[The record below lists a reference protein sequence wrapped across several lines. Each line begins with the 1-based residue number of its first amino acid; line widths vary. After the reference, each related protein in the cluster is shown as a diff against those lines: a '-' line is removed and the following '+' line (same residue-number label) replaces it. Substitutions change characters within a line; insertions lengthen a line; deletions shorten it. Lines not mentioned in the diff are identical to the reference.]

1 MPACSAVP
9 WPMSVMRRL
18 DASARAWSPMPPSTI
33 CPARWSTRPWSVRVS
48 AAGCSK
54 ISLSMK
60 CSKPP
65 SSISE
70 RSTSSARIVASIS
83 TSSTVLVR
91 SESRVSLATV

>member
-9 WPMSVMRRL
+9 WPISVMRRL
-18 DASARAWSPMPPSTI
+18 EASTRAWSPMPPRTI
-33 CPARWSTRPWSVRVS
+33 WPARWSTRPCSVRVS

-54 ISLSMK
+54 ISFSMK

-70 RSTSSARIVASIS
+70 RSISSARILASTV

-91 SESRVSLATV
+91 NESRVSFATV